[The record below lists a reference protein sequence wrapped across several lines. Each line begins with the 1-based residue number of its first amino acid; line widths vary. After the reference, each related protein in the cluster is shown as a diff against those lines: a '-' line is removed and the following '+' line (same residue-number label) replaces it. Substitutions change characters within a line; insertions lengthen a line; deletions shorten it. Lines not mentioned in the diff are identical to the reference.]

1 MVWLVDIIGTII
13 HLVIAGIIGG
23 IFVWLAAK
31 ALGAP
36 RASYWHGILT
46 IVSAII
52 VTDIISF
59 LVTSLGFSVGWITT
73 IIEIIIILLLIK
85 HFFGVGWLKAIVIAV
100 LAVVLLIIVV
110 FVLALVGIA
119 FAAAA
124 LKGLFPGI
132 PGVPG
137 A

>member
-1 MVWLVDIIGTII
+1 MVDIIGTII

-46 IVSAII
+46 VVSAII

-59 LVTSLGFSVGWITT
+59 LVTSLGFAVGWITT
-73 IIEIIIILLLIK
+73 IIEVIIILLLIK
-85 HFFGVGWLKAIVIAV
+85 HFFGVGWIKAIVIAI
-100 LAVVLLIIVV
+100 LAVVILIIVI
-110 FVLALVGIA
+110 FVLALVGVA
-119 FAAAA
+119 FAVAY
-124 LKGLFPGI
+124 LKGLFPG
-132 PGVPG
+132 VPG